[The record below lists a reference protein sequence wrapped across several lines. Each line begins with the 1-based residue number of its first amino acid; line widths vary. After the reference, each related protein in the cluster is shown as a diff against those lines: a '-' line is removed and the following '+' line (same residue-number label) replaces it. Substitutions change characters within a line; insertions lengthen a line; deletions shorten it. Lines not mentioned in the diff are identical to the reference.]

1 MRSPDS
7 VRRRDFLMQDLLQ
20 DLLLCVLLQHSVRVR
35 RWGGR
40 NIERQTRT
48 STQLRGTLG
57 SPTYYLE
64 LSLLAILEG
73 GLERRWTN
81 HGADSKTQRRASV
94 GARCMVLGSLES
106 LGFTILAKLKDWF
119 PVWFRYIQ
127 LRRSNINVPKYSC
140 LRWPPTSLVAL
151 LS

>member
-1 MRSPDS
+1 
-7 VRRRDFLMQDLLQ
+7 MQDLLQ
-20 DLLLCVLLQHSVRVR
+20 DLLLCVLVQHSVGVR

-40 NIERQTRT
+40 NVERQTRA

-64 LSLLAILEG
+64 LSLLVILVRRLEG
-73 GLERRWTN
+73 RRTN
-81 HGADSKTQRRASV
+81 HGADSKTQRRACV
-94 GARCMVLGSLES
+94 GARCVVLGSLES
-106 LGFTILAKLKDWF
+106 LGFTFLAKLKDWF

-127 LRRSNINVPKYSC
+127 LRRSNINVPKNPC
-140 LRWPPTSLVAL
+140 LRRPTICLVAL